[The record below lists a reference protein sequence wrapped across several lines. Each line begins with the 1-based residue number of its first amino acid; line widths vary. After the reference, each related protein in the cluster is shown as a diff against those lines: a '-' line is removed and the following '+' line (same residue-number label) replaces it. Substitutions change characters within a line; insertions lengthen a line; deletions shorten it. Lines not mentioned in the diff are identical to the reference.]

1 MENPELQYGQ
11 MNFNLPHD
19 VVQLPSKGI
28 FYKNKKKS
36 VKVGYLTAADENIL
50 LASENNDLIMN
61 LLRSKVYEP
70 DLRPED
76 LLNGD
81 IEAILI
87 FLRNTAFGPEYIV
100 NIPDPENP
108 SRDIQTT
115 IVLDELYFKETKV
128 KPGEDGTF
136 TTQLPKSGLM
146 VKLKPLS
153 FGEQNELE
161 KMAESYPKG
170 RVAPKQTW
178 RLNKM
183 VVEIEGSN
191 DRGVIAQ
198 KIDTLPISDAKYI
211 RKFIE
216 ENEPRLDLRK
226 QVITPSGKE
235 TYVDIV
241 FGVEFFRP
249 FF

>member
-19 VVQLPSKGI
+19 VVILPSKGI

-87 FLRNTAFGPEYIV
+87 FLRNTSFGPEY
-100 NIPDPENP
+100 NISAVDPKT
-108 SRDIQTT
+108 SKKFDAVIALDSLDI
-115 IVLDELYFKETKV
+115 V
-128 KPGEDGTF
+128 KPE
-136 TTQLPKSGLM
+136 
-146 VKLKPLS
+146 
-153 FGEQNELE
+153 
-161 KMAESYPKG
+161 
-170 RVAPKQTW
+170 
-178 RLNKM
+178 
-183 VVEIEGSN
+183 VEP
-191 DRGVIAQ
+191 D
-198 KIDTLPISDAKYI
+198 
-211 RKFIE
+211 
-216 ENEPRLDLRK
+216 
-226 QVITPSGKE
+226 
-235 TYVDIV
+235 
-241 FGVEFFRP
+241 
-249 FF
+249 